1 MKTSILIILGLALT
15 TMGAQGQV
23 VNNSNGGSQ
32 PDAAPAPT
40 ARRVVERGANHRVW
54 QWETYERSPG
64 GIITT
69 SVHKYTELATGLNYT
84 NSYGQLTESKEQITI
99 LPTGG
104 AAATQG
110 QHKVYFPADIYNGVL
125 EVITPDGKHL
135 RSRPVGISY
144 DDGSNSVFIA
154 TLKDALGYLTSSNQV
169 TYRDAFTNFRADL
182 VCTYRRGGFE
192 SDVVFR
198 QQPPTPDQYGLDNA
212 SSTLQMITEFFN
224 TQDPQEIPTGS
235 DDGYGLQDSTL
246 KFGELTMTQ
255 GKAFAI
261 GSPRPVGQGEG
272 QTPVY
277 KRWLHLDDRTF
288 LVEEVPLEYLADDL
302 DALPLTASV
311 QKLEAGSLMAALR
324 SPSSGLHFPPSHG
337 IVADTNQILLASADF
352 NREPGVVLDYV
363 TFINTTNYYNYTFQ
377 GDTTYYISGNV
388 NFTGSSTV
396 AGGAVLKYA
405 PGAQLIFNYPPA
417 WQASAYRPVIFT
429 AKDDNTVGETIS
441 GSTGNPT
448 SYSSAL
454 VFGYSPTTISN
465 FRISYAGTAITLN
478 MSGSPVFSN
487 GQLVNCGTGFN
498 FAGGGINLANRNM
511 LFVNV
516 YTPFNIPYYGGSYPG
531 VDVQNTTFS
540 GCSSLYSSGYYGSV
554 SLKNCILANVGALTY
569 GTNFTLSGTTNGFY
583 KCPKFGTG
591 TITNTFNPFQTTG
604 AGAYYLTNG
613 CNFLNA
619 GTTNIDATLLA
630 SLKTLTTYAPQDGG
644 WPDTNAPDLGYHYPV
659 TTVHAASCSF
669 VDVSNAVAAAS
680 PGWTVILPPG
690 TNSWSD
696 TLTVSGI
703 TLQGSG
709 TNNTVIVDESPTNGP
724 SGFEGAP
731 VIQVYTTD
739 SALTR
744 ITQLQIALGVTNRPP
759 FQNFNGS
766 VLCYGSSPLL
776 RIDNCFFNNLDSK
789 PIRIGNQINGLVDHC
804 TFFMSGL
811 AVIPIELD
819 GTSGSDP
826 YGDVP
831 WSHTYTPGTSNALYM
846 EDCYIYFNQTGWDF
860 TTPDV
865 SRGGIMVFRHNTVIN
880 GYFNTHGAETSQRYR
895 SARFVEVYQN
905 YFAFGTVAGGYFQN
919 GVDIRGSSGLIWSNV
934 FDGFGNSYIPGDVS
948 LHYYRAK
955 DNDPGFTPWFGATG
969 TNGWD
974 TNSTL
979 LASGKAIGGA
989 TDGYS
994 YTQLIAT
1001 NVNWATNQWIGY
1013 TVLNTNTLLMGL
1025 VSGNTSN
1032 TITFMASRT
1041 WYSWLSFQVQ
1051 WSFNDAY
1058 QVYKVYQGIDQ
1069 PGAGPGDLLSGYNPT
1084 PVWLN
1089 QTHDPVWQWG
1099 DQCRPIYGSGNYVA
1113 GGIYPTLNVTDT
1125 NGWFWAGRDYTN
1137 SATAKPGYVP
1147 FTYPHPT
1154 GIP

>member
-1 MKTSILIILGLALT
+1 
-15 TMGAQGQV
+15 MGAQGQV

-40 ARRVVERGANHRVW
+40 ARRMVEPGANHRVW

-478 MSGSPVFSN
+478 SG
-487 GQLVNCGTGFN
+487 
-498 FAGGGINLANRNM
+498 
-511 LFVNV
+511 
-516 YTPFNIPYYGGSYPG
+516 
-531 VDVQNTTFS
+531 
-540 GCSSLYSSGYYGSV
+540 
-554 SLKNCILANVGALTY
+554 
-569 GTNFTLSGTTNGFY
+569 
-583 KCPKFGTG
+583 
-591 TITNTFNPFQTTG
+591 
-604 AGAYYLTNG
+604 
-613 CNFLNA
+613 
-619 GTTNIDATLLA
+619 
-630 SLKTLTTYAPQDGG
+630 
-644 WPDTNAPDLGYHYPV
+644 
-659 TTVHAASCSF
+659 
-669 VDVSNAVAAAS
+669 
-680 PGWTVILPPG
+680 
-690 TNSWSD
+690 
-696 TLTVSGI
+696 
-703 TLQGSG
+703 
-709 TNNTVIVDESPTNGP
+709 
-724 SGFEGAP
+724 
-731 VIQVYTTD
+731 
-739 SALTR
+739 
-744 ITQLQIALGVTNRPP
+744 
-759 FQNFNGS
+759 
-766 VLCYGSSPLL
+766 
-776 RIDNCFFNNLDSK
+776 
-789 PIRIGNQINGLVDHC
+789 
-804 TFFMSGL
+804 
-811 AVIPIELD
+811 
-819 GTSGSDP
+819 
-826 YGDVP
+826 
-831 WSHTYTPGTSNALYM
+831 
-846 EDCYIYFNQTGWDF
+846 
-860 TTPDV
+860 
-865 SRGGIMVFRHNTVIN
+865 
-880 GYFNTHGAETSQRYR
+880 
-895 SARFVEVYQN
+895 
-905 YFAFGTVAGGYFQN
+905 
-919 GVDIRGSSGLIWSNV
+919 
-934 FDGFGNSYIPGDVS
+934 
-948 LHYYRAK
+948 
-955 DNDPGFTPWFGATG
+955 
-969 TNGWD
+969 
-974 TNSTL
+974 
-979 LASGKAIGGA
+979 
-989 TDGYS
+989 
-994 YTQLIAT
+994 
-1001 NVNWATNQWIGY
+1001 
-1013 TVLNTNTLLMGL
+1013 
-1025 VSGNTSN
+1025 
-1032 TITFMASRT
+1032 
-1041 WYSWLSFQVQ
+1041 
-1051 WSFNDAY
+1051 
-1058 QVYKVYQGIDQ
+1058 
-1069 PGAGPGDLLSGYNPT
+1069 
-1084 PVWLN
+1084 
-1089 QTHDPVWQWG
+1089 
-1099 DQCRPIYGSGNYVA
+1099 
-1113 GGIYPTLNVTDT
+1113 
-1125 NGWFWAGRDYTN
+1125 
-1137 SATAKPGYVP
+1137 
-1147 FTYPHPT
+1147 
-1154 GIP
+1154 